1 MCLGCDYYVTEVR
14 KFSAH
19 SRNRCVMKITKY
31 PRAIQGIIIHTS
43 LFFDEIKVRNCFLQ
57 KGFVQWNAISLAYLH
72 SVRVLRLSANVK
84 FACNNVRLFNAGEIS
99 LQYSL
104 RFFDI
109 RMRRNSGSSAL
120 SAFDCEEAL
129 YIVTSCIL

>member
-1 MCLGCDYYVTEVR
+1 MKHIRSSCSAVEYIYIASALYTCKCIYY
-14 KFSAH
+14 SL
-19 SRNRCVMKITKY
+19 Y
-31 PRAIQGIIIHTS
+31 YIIIHIS
-43 LFFDEIKVRNCFLQ
+43 LFLDEIKVRILFPS

-109 RMRRNSGSSAL
+109 RMRRNSG
-120 SAFDCEEAL
+120 F
-129 YIVTSCIL
+129 